1 MNSVFISGS
10 SSIKDLPNDAIK
22 SLENIID
29 KEFEIFVGDAKGV
42 DTLIQQYFYKKEYTN
57 INICTIYETPR
68 NLASNKFKIKQVD
81 YDKNLFGERE
91 KQTFKDEFM
100 TLNSNYSFA
109 IWDGKS
115 KGSFEN
121 IKRAIISN
129 KKLKVFYTLEN
140 RFLEKELLDIE
151 NITNLYKQNK
161 GYTQT
166 EIYNK
171 IKESKIYININKAN
185 EIKKWL
191 IDNDILKIYN
201 DKLSINQKYK
211 NYFIVENYRGNENIK
226 YKANILELFK
236 SNSLFGSF

>member
-10 SSIKDLPNDAIK
+10 SSIKDLPKDVIK

-29 KEFEIFVGDAKGV
+29 KGFEIFVGDAKGV
-42 DTLIQQYFYKKEYTN
+42 DTLIQQYFYKRNYT
-57 INICTIYETPR
+57 
-68 NLASNKFKIKQVD
+68 
-81 YDKNLFGERE
+81 
-91 KQTFKDEFM
+91 
-100 TLNSNYSFA
+100 
-109 IWDGKS
+109 
-115 KGSFEN
+115 
-121 IKRAIISN
+121 
-129 KKLKVFYTLEN
+129 
-140 RFLEKELLDIE
+140 
-151 NITNLYKQNK
+151 
-161 GYTQT
+161 
-166 EIYNK
+166 
-171 IKESKIYININKAN
+171 NINKAN

>member
-1 MNSVFISGS
+1 
-10 SSIKDLPNDAIK
+10 
-22 SLENIID
+22 
-29 KEFEIFVGDAKGV
+29 
-42 DTLIQQYFYKKEYTN
+42 
-57 INICTIYETPR
+57 
-68 NLASNKFKIKQVD
+68 
-81 YDKNLFGERE
+81 
-91 KQTFKDEFM
+91 M

-151 NITNLYKQNK
+151 NITNLYKQNT

>member
-1 MNSVFISGS
+1 M
-10 SSIKDLPNDAIK
+10 
-22 SLENIID
+22 
-29 KEFEIFVGDAKGV
+29 
-42 DTLIQQYFYKKEYTN
+42 
-57 INICTIYETPR
+57 
-68 NLASNKFKIKQVD
+68 
-81 YDKNLFGERE
+81 
-91 KQTFKDEFM
+91 
-100 TLNSNYSFA
+100 LN
-109 IWDGKS
+109 
-115 KGSFEN
+115 
-121 IKRAIISN
+121 
-129 KKLKVFYTLEN
+129 
-140 RFLEKELLDIE
+140 IE
-151 NITNLYKQNK
+151 NITNLYKQNT

-171 IKESKIYININKAN
+171 IKESKIYTNINKAN